1 MAPVY
6 TDAQVAQFLTH
17 LQIPTEYYVGNEPIL
32 DHAFLNV
39 LHQHMIT
46 TVPYENLT
54 LHYGHRNITL
64 EPEALF
70 KKLVSDKRGRGGY
83 CMENSLFFTYMLR
96 ALGFQ
101 AYPVGVRV
109 RLRVD
114 GVPRGGYPGWCDYTL
129 LARS

>member
-6 TDAQVAQFLTH
+6 TDDQVTQFLTH
-17 LQIPTEYYVGNEPIL
+17 LQIPTEYGSGPERIL
-32 DHAFLNV
+32 DHAFLKV

-54 LHYGHRNITL
+54 LHYGHRDISL

-70 KKLVSDKRGRGGY
+70 RKIVTDNRGRGGY
-83 CMENSLFFTYMLR
+83 CLENSLLLTYMLR

-101 AYPVGVRV
+101 AYPVGVKV
-109 RLRVD
+109 RLRKN
-114 GVPRGGYPGWCDYTL
+114 GVPQGGYLG
-129 LARS
+129 